1 VLFAGPA
8 VSLTYGREF
17 AAAIVP
23 LVWIGIGLVPTLV
36 NSGRKVY
43 LYASGLEG
51 AAVKWSAVA
60 LALQAAG
67 CALLIPSLGAAGA
80 AAALA
85 LGEAVVW
92 WPLHKITVK
101 AGELAGSPVGI
112 VGDSP
117 LVS

>member
-1 VLFAGPA
+1 
-8 VSLTYGREF
+8 
-17 AAAIVP
+17 
-23 LVWIGIGLVPTLV
+23 VWIGVGLVPTLV

-85 LGEAVVW
+85 FGEAVVW

-101 AGELAGSPVGI
+101 AGELDGSPVGI